1 MTRILIVD
9 DKAENLYYLEAL
21 LTGNGNTVECAPHGA
36 AALVLAR
43 QRPPDIVVS
52 DLLMPVMDGF
62 TLLRHWK
69 ADPRFKQIPFIV
81 YTATYTEEEDAHLAK
96 SLGADA
102 FILKPAEPEDFMA
115 QLQAALSRAAQVTPV
130 LRPALGDEKELLKVY
145 SESLIRKLEEKM
157 LQLETLNRT
166 LQQDI
171 SERQAAEERLRES
184 EERFRATF
192 EHAAVGIAHLDLQ
205 GRFLR
210 VNDQL
215 CEITGY
221 SRAELLEHTCIDLM
235 VPEDREGGEEVRR
248 AMLDRT
254 QRVHSAETR
263 YYRKNGRLFWG
274 SVVTTLL
281 RDQAGA
287 PQYFISVVA
296 DVTERKVL
304 QEQFLRAQRMESIGT
319 LAGGIAHD
327 LNNLLGPIVLGI
339 GMLKEDVSDPAAR
352 RVIDMM
358 EHSAQRGAS
367 LVKQVLSFARG
378 VEGSRVDV
386 HLGNLVHE
394 VREFVR
400 SSFPKNII
408 FKSMVPRETW
418 LVHCDPTQI
427 NQILLNLCINA
438 RDAMPEGGTLSITT
452 RNATFGA
459 SNGVG
464 ASPVPPGN
472 YVVIEV
478 TDTGI
483 GMAPDVQ
490 TRVFEAFFT
499 TKPLGRG
506 TGLGLS
512 TVRTIV
518 QGHGGHVS
526 VESEP
531 GRGSLF
537 RIWLPAQSELPAS
550 SAAVDAVE
558 APAVRG
564 QGELILVVDDDSA
577 MLSITQETLTTF
589 GYRVLA
595 AEDGAQAIALYAM
608 HREEIAAAMVD
619 LVMPVMDGRT
629 LIAALRRIN
638 PTVKVIVTSGLN
650 GEADTAAAGA
660 RHFLTKPASTCTML
674 KLVHQVVTEPAAA
687 AASN

>member
-9 DKAENLYYLEAL
+9 DKDENLYYLEAL
-21 LTGNGNTVECAPHGA
+21 LTGNGSTVETAPHGA
-36 AALVLAR
+36 AALVRAR

-69 ADPRFKQIPFIV
+69 SDPRLKLIPFIV
-81 YTATYTEEEDAHLAK
+81 YTATYTEEEDARLAK

-102 FILKPAEPEDFMA
+102 FILKPAEPDEFMT
-115 QLQAALSRAAQVTPV
+115 QLRAALSRAAQGTTPP
-130 LRPALGDEKELLKVY
+130 LSRPPVGDEKELLKVY

-157 LQLETLNRT
+157 LELETMNRT
-166 LQQDI
+166 LQHDI
-171 SERQAAEERLRES
+171 AERKAAEERLRES

-192 EHAAVGIAHLDLQ
+192 EHAAIGIAHLDLK

-210 VNDQL
+210 VNDKL

-221 SRAELLEHTCIDLM
+221 SRDELLLRTCVELTA
-235 VPEDREGGEEVRR
+235 PEDRDEIDAVRR
-248 AMLDRT
+248 EMLDRT
-254 QRVHSAETR
+254 LNVHSAEKR
-263 YYRKNGRLFWG
+263 YHRKNGRLMWG
-274 SVVTTLL
+274 STVTTLL
-281 RDQAGA
+281 RDHTGA

-327 LNNLLGPIVLGI
+327 LNNLLGPIVMGI
-339 GMLKEDVSDPAAR
+339 GMLKEDISDPALR
-352 RVIDMM
+352 RVVDMM
-358 EHSAQRGAS
+358 DQSAQRGAS

-378 VEGSRVDV
+378 VEGARVDV

-394 VREFVR
+394 LREFVR
-400 SSFPKNII
+400 SSFPKNIRFQSI
-408 FKSMVPRETW
+408 VPRETW

-427 NQILLNLCINA
+427 NQVLLNLAINA
-438 RDAMPEGGTLSITT
+438 RDAMPEGGTLSITA
-452 RNATFGA
+452 RNAPRAAPEGTSA
-459 SNGVG
+459 
-464 ASPVPPGN
+464 PPIALGD
-472 YVVIEV
+472 YVVLEV
-478 TDTGI
+478 TDTGA
-483 GMAPDVQ
+483 GMTPEVQ
-490 TRVFEAFFT
+490 ARIFEAFFT
-499 TKPLGRG
+499 TKPAGRG

-518 QGHGGHVS
+518 QGHGGCVS

-537 RIWLPAQSELPAS
+537 RIWLPARPELSADA
-550 SAAVDAVE
+550 AAVAAAE

-564 QGELILVVDDDSA
+564 KGELILIVDDDPA
-577 MLSITQETLTTF
+577 MLAITQETLTTF

-608 HREEIAAAMVD
+608 HRAEVAAALVD
-619 LVMPVMDGRT
+619 MVMPVMDGRA
-629 LIAALRRIN
+629 LITALRRIN
-638 PTVKVIVTSGLN
+638 PAIKLIATSGMN
-650 GEADTAAAGA
+650 HDSEFAALGVA
-660 RHFLTKPASTCTML
+660 HFLVKPSSTCAML
-674 KLVHQVVTEPAAA
+674 KLVREVLTEPVGAG
-687 AASN
+687 